1 VDTPLPERL
10 RDRYEVIGPIGKGG
24 MAVVYLAR
32 LVGAAGF
39 SRLVAVKRLTPERAD
54 EPTAAEALIDEARVA
69 GQLHHPNVVPVLD
82 ALQFDGELFVV
93 MEYVDGLSV
102 GQLLRGLEARRQR
115 VPPHIA
121 ATVMCGVLEGLH
133 AAHTVRDED
142 GELLSIIHRDVS
154 PNNILVGTDGVARL
168 TDFGIAKS
176 DQRMSATL
184 PGQVKGTPGYMSPE
198 QITAQPLTPCSD
210 VYSAGLVLWELLVGE
225 KVTSRAPTPALAPG
239 ALPPPSACGAQV
251 GPEVDQVVMRAIAN
265 VPAARFE
272 SARAFAEALEHACA
286 PLPAR
291 EVSAWLQEAAADT
304 LAQRAAYLENVKA
317 GGQSLET
324 PGSTLSSSDGT
335 PPRRRL
341 PVALG
346 AVALAVVVAGV
357 VAWRWPHS
365 PPPLPIA
372 EPEPPHATVEPAPSP
387 PEPPTAPEPSA
398 ALEPTPAPRPAPSR
412 VAPTPAE
419 PAHPPRHPSP
429 RKDKKC
435 DPPYAI
441 DAQGIR
447 HLRPECL

>member
-1 VDTPLPERL
+1 VDTPLPEQL

-82 ALQFDGELFVV
+82 ALQYDGELFVV

-102 GQLLRGLEARRQR
+102 GQLLRGLEARGQR
-115 VPPHIA
+115 VPPRIA
-121 ATVMCGVLEGLH
+121 ASVMCGVLEGLH

-176 DQRMSATL
+176 EQRMSATL

-198 QITAQPLTPCSD
+198 QITAQPLLPCSD

-225 KVTSRAPTPALAPG
+225 KVTARTPTPALAPG

-251 GPEVDQVVMRAIAN
+251 RPEVDQVVMKAIAQM
-265 VPAARFE
+265 PAARFE
-272 SARAFAEALEHACA
+272 SARAFAEALEQVCP

-317 GGQSLET
+317 GGHSLEMPAGT
-324 PGSTLSSSDGT
+324 TSSSEQM
-335 PPRRRL
+335 PPRRRFPL
-341 PVALG
+341 ALG
-346 AVALAVVVAGV
+346 TLALAVVVAGV

-365 PPPLPIA
+365 PAPLPIA
-372 EPEPPHATVEPAPSP
+372 DPEPPHATAEPTPSP
-387 PEPPTAPEPSA
+387 PEPVAEPAPST
-398 ALEPTPAPRPAPSR
+398 ALEPTPTPTPVPAH
-412 VAPTPAE
+412 VAQTPAE
-419 PAHPPRHPSP
+419 PARPRHPSP